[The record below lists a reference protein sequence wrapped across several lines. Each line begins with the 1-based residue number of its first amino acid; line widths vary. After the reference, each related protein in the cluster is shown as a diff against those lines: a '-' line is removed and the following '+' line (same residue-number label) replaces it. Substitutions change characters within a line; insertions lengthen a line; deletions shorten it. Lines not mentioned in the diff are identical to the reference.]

1 MQMFVCVRA
10 RDGRP
15 TLVQLTRKFACTN
28 WFGSGPKFHLCQ
40 WVGSGR
46 DLGGS
51 GRGSEKSDP
60 PSTLATLS
68 QYPFC

>member
-28 WFGSGPKFHLCQ
+28 WFGSGRVKISPLSMGRVGSRFR
-40 WVGSGR
+40 WVGSGPKKVTR
-46 DLGGS
+46 RQL
-51 GRGSEKSDP
+51 
-60 PSTLATLS
+60 
-68 QYPFC
+68 